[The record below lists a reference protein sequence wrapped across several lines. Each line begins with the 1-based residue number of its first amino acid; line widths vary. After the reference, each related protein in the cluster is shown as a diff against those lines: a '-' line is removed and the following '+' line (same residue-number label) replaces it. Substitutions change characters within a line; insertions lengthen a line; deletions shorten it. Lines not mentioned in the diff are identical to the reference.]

1 MARTETLRCLS
12 QTKLDLISILD
23 EYIKLAEI
31 LEERCLRAE
40 EEARIMR
47 ARWEDAVRG
56 GYSG

>member
-23 EYIKLAEI
+23 EYIKLAEM

-56 GYSG
+56 GYGG

>member
-23 EYIKLAEI
+23 EYIKLAEM

-56 GYSG
+56 GSGG

>member
-23 EYIKLAEI
+23 EYIKLAEM
-31 LEERCLRAE
+31 LEDRCLRAE

>member
-23 EYIKLAEI
+23 EYIKLAEM